1 MVSNRKQMKLSLC
14 LTTFNRY
21 NLTVKAIDQV
31 LEDPRIGDV
40 VILDDASTD
49 GSYDALDIYYSGDDK
64 VRVIKQLSN
73 RGMSRNKADA
83 IGYAYNPFAIIFDSD
98 NTISPEYLNAM
109 EGMHLDNYTI
119 YLPEFARNNF
129 DYREFSGLTFDKRN
143 IKDYLDRPLFEALLN
158 TANYIVPV
166 KEYCRVYK
174 EDTTV
179 MESDTVH
186 FAYLWLLAGNQFHVV
201 DGLQYDHLVHSESCW
216 LKNAA
221 YNSARGKKTIEQIR
235 AL

>member
-1 MVSNRKQMKLSLC
+1 MKLSLC
-14 LTTFNRY
+14 VTTFNRVD
-21 NLTVKAIDQV
+21 LTIKSFEQVINDERID
-31 LEDPRIGDV
+31 DICV
-40 VILDDASTD
+40 VDDASTD
-49 GSYDALDIYYSGDDK
+49 GSFEKLSKCFSLIDDK
-64 VRVIKQLSN
+64 VRVIGQANN

-83 IGYAYNPFAIIFDSD
+83 IGYARNPFAIIFDSD

-201 DGLQYDHLVHSESCW
+201 EGLQYDHLVHPESGW
-216 LKNAA
+216 LKNAV
-221 YNSARGKKTIEQIR
+221 YNSARGKQTIEQIR